1 MKNRLVWLLALPL
14 LTACPDA
21 TGSGTDGP
29 PLEERTLGIIK
40 SQYLRS
46 PALAAPATV
55 TAGQPFQATVT
66 TLGYDG
72 CWRSDGEDVTRAA
85 TQAVIRPYDKVQGE
99 ACTTALVEI
108 RHVVQLRFDNRGT
121 AKIVVQGR
129 AEPLDPQQGPVTV
142 EQTVTVQ

>member
-14 LTACPDA
+14 LTACPGVTD
-21 TGSGTDGP
+21 TDGP
-29 PLEERTLGIIK
+29 PVRERNLGIIE

-46 PALAAPATV
+46 PTVVAPSVV
-55 TAGQPFQATVT
+55 TAGQPFQVTIT

-72 CWRSDGEDVTRAA
+72 CWRSDGEDVTRNAA
-85 TQAVIRPYDKVQGE
+85 QAVIRPYDKVQGE
-99 ACTTALVEI
+99 ACTAALREI
-108 RHVVQLRFDNRGT
+108 SHVVELRFDTRGT

-129 AEPLDPQQGPVTV
+129 NDRDAPTFRNVTV